1 MAKHSHFDNIKR
13 SKALVDGVRG
23 KVFTMHARLIAIAAR
38 AGGDPVMNS
47 NLRAAID
54 RAKEDNVPNANID
67 RAIKKGTG
75 EDKDGA
81 IFEEVTYEAFGPDG
95 SVMMI
100 DVITDNT
107 NRAFSNLRTILT
119 KNGGNIGSSGSVAW
133 KFEKKSFLRV
143 NTDGK
148 VGDEVELDLIDAGAD
163 DLTQDEEGNFEV
175 YAPVEQMGSVRKAL
189 EIKGY
194 KIMKAELVWKPKDTK
209 MISELAIAKETLKL
223 VELVEADDDVSR
235 VTTDVDFDDAII
247 AQL

>member
-1 MAKHSHFDNIKR
+1 MARHSHFANIKR
-13 SKALVDGVRG
+13 WKAVTDGVRG
-23 KVFTMHARLIAIAAR
+23 KAFTMHARLVAIAAR
-38 AGGDPVMNS
+38 AGGDPTMNA

-54 RAKEDNVPNANID
+54 RAKEDNVPNANIE

-133 KFEKKSFLRV
+133 KFEKKASLRV
-143 NTDGK
+143 NTGGK
-148 VGDEVELDLIDAGAD
+148 TGDEVELDLIDAGAD
-163 DLTQDEEGNFEV
+163 DLTDTEGGFEV
-175 YAPVEQMGSVRKAL
+175 YAPVDQLGAVRKSL
-189 EIKGY
+189 ESKGY
-194 KIMKAELVWKPKDTK
+194 KVEKAELVWKPKDTM
-209 MISELAIAKETLKL
+209 MIGDLDLAQRTLKL
-223 VELVEADDDVSR
+223 IELVEEDDDVSR
-235 VTTDVDFDDAII
+235 VTTNVDFEDAIA

>member
-133 KFEKKSFLRV
+133 KFDKKAFLRV
-143 NTDGK
+143 STGGK
-148 VGDEVELDLIDAGAD
+148 AGDEVELDLIDAGAD

-175 YAPVEQMGSVRKAL
+175 YAPVDQMGSVRKAL
-189 EIKGY
+189 EAKGY
-194 KIMKAELVWKPKDTK
+194 KVLKAELVWKPKDTK
-209 MISELAIAKETLKL
+209 MISDLELAKQTLKL
-223 VELVEADDDVSR
+223 VELVEGDDDVSR
-235 VTTDVDFDDAII
+235 VTTDVDFDEAVI

>member
-23 KVFTMHARLIAIAAR
+23 KVFTMHARLVAIAAR
-38 AGGDPVMNS
+38 AGGDPTMNA

-133 KFEKKSFLRV
+133 KFDKKAFLRV
-143 NTDGK
+143 DTGGK
-148 VGDEVELDLIDAGAD
+148 AGDDVELDLIDAGAD
-163 DLTQDEEGNFEV
+163 DLAQDDEGNFEV

-189 EIKGY
+189 EAKGF
-194 KIMKAELVWKPKDTK
+194 KIVKAELVWKPKDTK
-209 MISELAIAKETLKL
+209 LISDLAIAKETLKL

-235 VTTDVDFDDAII
+235 VTTDVDFDDAIV

>member
-133 KFEKKSFLRV
+133 KFDKKAFLRV
-143 NTDGK
+143 STGGK
-148 VGDEVELDLIDAGAD
+148 AGDEVELDLIDAGAD

-175 YAPVEQMGSVRKAL
+175 YAPVDQMGSVRKAL
-189 EIKGY
+189 EAKGY
-194 KIMKAELVWKPKDTK
+194 KVLKAELVWKPKDTK
-209 MISELAIAKETLKL
+209 MISDLELAKQTLKL
-223 VELVEADDDVSR
+223 VELVEGDDDVSR
-235 VTTDVDFDDAII
+235 VITDVDFDETVI